1 MNKSAHGKARPG
13 RDRSHRE
20 EGELVVN
27 VFQGGFSRRRRKEAG
42 AAPTDSVCW
51 IQSVAGTAVNND
63 APGQQDAKL
72 MSVSG

>member
-1 MNKSAHGKARPG
+1 M
-13 RDRSHRE
+13 
-20 EGELVVN
+20 VN

-42 AAPTDSVCW
+42 AAPTDSVSW

-72 MSVSG
+72 MSVGG